1 MVLPDP
7 SDGAPLSESEWQVIT
22 TLQAQLDLEG
32 PDRPA
37 PGSGVVSFARR
48 FAAWLR
54 WLLDPKAEGLPM
66 PSLRGRRRSRSRRQP
81 TERPLGA

>member
-7 SDGAPLSESEWQVIT
+7 PGGVPLSESEWQAIT
-22 TLQAQLDLEG
+22 ALQEQLDLEG

-37 PGSGVVSFARR
+37 PESGIVSFARR
-48 FAAWLR
+48 FADWLR
-54 WLLDPKAEGLPM
+54 WLLDPKAEGQPM
-66 PSLRGRRRSRSRRQP
+66 PSLLRRRRSGRGRQP